1 MVKSIMKRAIKFIL
15 VFLAVLLAGGSLFAL
30 PAKAAENDLVVEYLT
45 DTGWKKWLP
54 GEDSFPIFEEG
65 NFLPGDTATSLV
77 KVTNNT
83 NQPQNIAIEAIRW
96 PGFPNP
102 EDVPDRDLSR
112 ALEITISQDGGS
124 DIYGGSAGKKT
135 LFNFYQDGEVLLTEG
150 LAGNGGQ
157 VIYNFQ
163 ISFPKEE
170 ENQWQGATTTFDILI
185 GFQGTEGGGGT
196 GGGGTGGGGGGGGL
210 PPGLTIQYERTR
222 CISDTT
228 VIIEWVTSYKSTS
241 RVIYSTTSGTFDLSA
256 GEPNYGYPFWTE
268 EKDNTPP
275 IKENGVT
282 YHTVALTGLTPST
295 TYYYRCVSHASP
307 PTISRERSFTT
318 LALGEGKPC
327 VPCKTPSSSPEAP
340 TGAEEGAEESPE
352 EGEEAPAPPIAEV
365 PTRGAVSEQPPE
377 EPSVQPKEEGEKVI
391 MGEQGEVQSPLS
403 EKEEKKSPGIVDLTK
418 FLAAIGDF
426 FTLKNS
432 CLLLSILAI
441 ILTVLFIL
449 SRKKKKQEEKK
460 YEEKKYMDL
469 IVALLVLVVLIILF
483 KCLYLLIPIL
493 LLIGCLIY
501 EILKKKKKKPINF

>member
-1 MVKSIMKRAIKFIL
+1 MIVELIMKRATKFIL
-15 VFLAVLLAGGSLFAL
+15 VFFAVLLAGGSLFAL
-30 PAKAAENDLVVEYLT
+30 PAMAIEDNDDLVVEYLT

-65 NFLPGDTATSLV
+65 NFLPGDTATSLI

-112 ALEITISQDGGS
+112 ALEITISQQGGS

-135 LFNFYQDGEVLLTEG
+135 LFNFYQDGEILLTEG

-170 ENQWQGATTTFDILI
+170 GDQWQEATTNFDILV
-185 GFQGTEGGGGT
+185 GFQGEEGGGS
-196 GGGGTGGGGGGGGL
+196 GGSGGSGGTGGGGGGGL
-210 PPGLTIQYERTR
+210 PPGLTIQYEKTR
-222 CISDTT
+222 CVSDTS
-228 VIIEWVTSYKSTS
+228 VIIEWLTSYKSTS
-241 RVIYSTTSGTFDLSA
+241 RVIYSTTPGTFDLSA

-268 EKDNTPP
+268 EEDNTPP

-282 YHTVALTGLTPST
+282 YHTVALTGLAPNT

-307 PTISRERSFTT
+307 PTITTEHSFTT
-318 LALGEGKPC
+318 LAPGEGQSC
-327 VPCKTPSSSPEAP
+327 VPCETPPSPSEAP
-340 TGAEEGAEESPE
+340 TGGEEGGE
-352 EGEEAPAPPIAEV
+352 EGGEGGEPPASPIVKTPAAEAV
-365 PTRGAVSEQPPE
+365 PEQPAQ
-377 EPSVQPKEEGEKVI
+377 EPGVQLEEEGEKAI
-391 MGEQGEVQSPLS
+391 IGEQEEVQPPSGG
-403 EKEEKKSPGIVDLTK
+403 EEEKKSPKTADLTR

-432 CLLLSILAI
+432 CLFLSILAT
-441 ILTVLFIL
+441 ILTALFIL
-449 SRKKKKQEEKK
+449 SRKKKKQ
-460 YEEKKYMDL
+460 EEKKYMDL

-493 LLIGCLIY
+493 LLTGCLIY
-501 EILKKKKKKPINF
+501 EVLKKKKKKTN